1 MKTIKELADELG
13 VVDQTVRN
21 EILKQEIQMSKVRN
35 SKTKAVYVLEDVDA
49 ASVKAA
55 IQGRRNSKTNS
66 NNGEKA
72 KGEILKPNQKTH
84 LEMSKRV
91 EELEFE
97 VENLAEQLNEKD
109 NQLKAKEAALEEK
122 TGELKAKD
130 DALNE
135 KDEEIRTIKQAH
147 AEQIRS
153 MTQDYD
159 DKIRSMTESFTDRLL
174 NLEENYSKEREEQ
187 RKQVSDLTA
196 ALKHQQEL
204 LENEQK
210 MHAKSVLAIEQHNDR
225 AWWQFWKPKR
235 RPDTIVNTV
244 YQEADQEHQGDL

>member
-66 NNGEKA
+66 NNGENGTKP
-72 KGEILKPNQKTH
+72 ILKPNQIIT
-84 LEMSKRV
+84 LEMSKKIEDLEVRV
-91 EELEFE
+91 EELT
-97 VENLAEQLNEKD
+97 EQI
-109 NQLKAKEAALEEK
+109 KERDAALK
-122 TGELKAKD
+122 
-130 DALNE
+130 E
-135 KDEEIRTIKQAH
+135 KDEQLRKM
-147 AEQIRS
+147 AES
-153 MTQDYD
+153 Y
-159 DKIRSMTESFTDRLL
+159 TERLL
-174 NLEENYSKEREEQ
+174 NLEENNAKERAELT
-187 RKQVSDLTA
+187 KQVSDLTA

-210 MHAKSVLAIEQHNDR
+210 LHAKNILAIEQHDER
-225 AWWQFWKPKR
+225 SWWQRLFGIKKKTEP
-235 RPDTIVNTV
+235 NN
-244 YQEADQEHQGDL
+244 Q

>member
-72 KGEILKPNQKTH
+72 KGEILNSNQKTN
-84 LEMSKRV
+84 LEMSKRI
-91 EELEFE
+91 EELEVE
-97 VENLAEQLNEKD
+97 VESLTEHLKTKD
-109 NQLKAKEAALEEK
+109 A
-122 TGELKAKD
+122 
-130 DALNE
+130 ALNE
-135 KDEEIRTIKQAH
+135 KDEEIRKIKQAH
-147 AEQIRS
+147 EEQIRS
-153 MTQDYD
+153 ITQDYD
-159 DKIRSMTESFTDRLL
+159 DKIRNMMQGYTDQILKQ
-174 NLEENYSKEREEQ
+174 EENHAKEREEH

-244 YQEADQEHQGDL
+244 YQEADQEHQGEV